1 MESRSISYGAA
12 VRSCNTLF
20 YLKTLRMLRMFL
32 AVRKIILR
40 YDFNRRIDIHWMFS
54 CEQVSVLLILRVSD
68 NLT

>member
-1 MESRSISYGAA
+1 
-12 VRSCNTLF
+12 
-20 YLKTLRMLRMFL
+20 MLRMFL